1 MTDAADTKP
10 PLRPATL
17 KDIAR
22 ALKVDVSTVSKVLSG
37 GGISVKPETRQSIME
52 EAARLN
58 YRPHAL
64 ARNLRTR
71 RSGALGI
78 LLPNLMNP
86 VYAAVVRGAVHRAEE
101 LGYVMLVA
109 DVDDEVAST
118 SVYLRLVSE
127 RRVDALIIAVS
138 TQSTEFVEAIAN
150 NPIPHLFVNRRSKI
164 GGSSVTVDDFAAGY
178 LAAKTFAEY
187 GHSRLA
193 FIGASDELD
202 TAQRRRAGFYKGV
215 RESGLPPFIDAVGP
229 YSRKGGYDSMMSLID
244 AKWGVTGVF
253 ASNILVGLGALAA
266 ALERGV
272 KVPEQISIVT
282 LDAEDAAYT
291 SPPLTAIK
299 TSLEEMGAR
308 AIDEIDALFRG
319 QQSGDVV
326 IETPPTLIL
335 RGTLARPAKS

>member
-1 MTDAADTKP
+1 MDPGESKDPA
-10 PLRPATL
+10 RPATL

-22 ALKVDVSTVSKVLSG
+22 ALSVDISTVSKVLSG
-37 GGISVKPETRQSIME
+37 GGISVKQTTREAIIE
-52 EAARLN
+52 EARRLN

-86 VYAAVVRGAVHRAEE
+86 VYAAIVRGAVKRAEE

-109 DVDDEVAST
+109 DVEDEAKST
-118 SVYLRLVSE
+118 SVYLKLISE
-127 RRVDALIIAVS
+127 RRVDAIIIAVS
-138 TQSTEFVEAIAN
+138 TQSSEFVEAIQN
-150 NPIPHLFVNRRSKI
+150 NPMPHLFVNRRSKI
-164 GGSSVTVDDFAAGY
+164 GGASVTVDDYAAGL

-202 TAQRRRAGFYKGV
+202 TAKRRRAGFLAGIK
-215 RESGLPPFIDAVGP
+215 EAGLPPFIDAIAP
-229 YSRKGGYDSMMSLID
+229 YSRLGGYESMKSLLE

-253 ASNILVGLGALAA
+253 ASNLLVGIGSLAA
-266 ALERGV
+266 ALEHEV
-272 KVPEQISIVT
+272 KVPQELSIIT
-282 LDAEDAAYT
+282 LDAEDAIYT

-299 TSLEEMGAR
+299 TSLDEMGAR
-308 AIDEIDALFRG
+308 AVDEIDAMFHG
-319 QQSGDVV
+319 QAAKDVV
-326 IETPPTLIL
+326 IETPPTLIV
-335 RGTLARPAKS
+335 RKSLARLPQN